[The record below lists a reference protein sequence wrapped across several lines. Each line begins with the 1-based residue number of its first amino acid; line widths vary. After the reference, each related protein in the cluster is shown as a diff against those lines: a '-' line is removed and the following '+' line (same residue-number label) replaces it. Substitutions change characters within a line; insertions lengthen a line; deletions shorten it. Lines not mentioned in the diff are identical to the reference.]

1 MEPRDLIAIDIAI
14 PVDKIDTGGIAY
26 YRIPVDFRDFLIKC
40 MKQKGV
46 IGFEYDFDSLNFGVI
61 LKSEEEIPK
70 TEKEKEL
77 EKKLNEKEKEIK
89 DKIKK

>member
-1 MEPRDLIAIDIAI
+1 MNPRDLIAIDIRI
-14 PVDKIDTGGIAY
+14 PSEEIQTEGVAY
-26 YRIPVDFRDFLIKC
+26 YRISPDFREFLIKC

-61 LKSEEEIPK
+61 LKGEEKEK

-77 EKKLNEKEKEIK
+77 EKKLEEKEKEIK
-89 DKIKK
+89 EKIKK